1 MGLAVLPSRLK
12 TELALL
18 EECLINGD
26 DVSKN
31 EKIAIHAE
39 WAEEIKAKYDNI
51 NADNVHE
58 IVLSE
63 TGLVFKTVLEHAGVY
78 KVTEDGRKAFV
89 KFLDTIK

>member
-12 TELALL
+12 TELAVL
-18 EECLINGD
+18 EECLIKGE

-31 EKIAIHAE
+31 EAIAIHAD
-39 WAEEIKAKYDNI
+39 WAEEIKAKYNDI
-51 NADNVHE
+51 NSENVHE
-58 IVLSE
+58 IVLQE

-78 KVTEDGRKAFV
+78 KVTEEGRNAFV